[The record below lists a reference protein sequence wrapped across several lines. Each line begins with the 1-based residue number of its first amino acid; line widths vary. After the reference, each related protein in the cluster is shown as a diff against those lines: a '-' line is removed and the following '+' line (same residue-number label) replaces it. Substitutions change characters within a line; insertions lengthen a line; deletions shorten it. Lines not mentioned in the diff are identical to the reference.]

1 MCPTVVGLSV
11 ARGVCWGGERR
22 GRERGRPYGGDGHN
36 MDASVPLQV
45 IMLLLTSLSSGV
57 FKQDWGPSST
67 AEPSKKDERN

>member
-1 MCPTVVGLSV
+1 MGSE
-11 ARGVCWGGERR
+11 GG
-22 GRERGRPYGGDGHN
+22 GKGGRPYGGDGHN